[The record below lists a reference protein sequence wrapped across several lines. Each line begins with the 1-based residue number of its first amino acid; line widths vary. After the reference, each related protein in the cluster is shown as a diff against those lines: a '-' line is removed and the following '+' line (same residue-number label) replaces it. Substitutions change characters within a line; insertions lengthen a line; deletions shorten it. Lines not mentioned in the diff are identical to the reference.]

1 MPLSLSLICDQIF
14 LLLIMH
20 YFCICC
26 TYVPWICHK
35 TTIGNSLLSYVLK
48 ERCTIALSI
57 RRSHIQPWPCQRDA
71 MWCCAHVVLHCC
83 QAWTRVCY
91 SCLLPSLFLSQSLH
105 LMWYGCVWGEAD
117 VVKSGIGCV
126 LFSVVLLAWA
136 LTFAFGGE
144 RLFGSYWKHLAIFDI
159 DDKYGPA

>member
-26 TYVPWICHK
+26 TYVLWICHK

-83 QAWTRVCY
+83 QAWTRV
-91 SCLLPSLFLSQSLH
+91 LLFLSFIFTFFVSEFALNVIW
-105 LMWYGCVWGEAD
+105 LCLRGSRCGEIWD
-117 VVKSGIGCV
+117 
-126 LFSVVLLAWA
+126 WMRA
-136 LTFAFGGE
+136 L
-144 RLFGSYWKHLAIFDI
+144 
-159 DDKYGPA
+159 

>member
-1 MPLSLSLICDQIF
+1 
-14 LLLIMH
+14 
-20 YFCICC
+20 
-26 TYVPWICHK
+26 VPWNCHK
-35 TTIGNSLLSYVLK
+35 TTIGNRLQSYVLK
-48 ERCTIALSI
+48 ERCTIVLSI
-57 RRSHIQPWPCQRDA
+57 RRSHIQPLPCQRDA

-83 QAWTRVCY
+83 QAWTRV
-91 SCLLPSLFLSQSLH
+91 LLFLSFAFTFFVSEFA

-144 RLFGSYWKHLAIFDI
+144 RLFGSYWKHLAIYDI